1 MRLLARVIVACCM
14 LAAIGSCGGKGDPPP
29 AQQQPQ
35 PQPQPQPKSATTQPA
50 TPPATPASTRAVATL
65 AERVADSPPWQFFP
79 KADEDVLE
87 EYGGIFIPTGEGPIV
102 RIVPVDGVMFG
113 HGRGKNRILTDD
125 DMVVLFPVIQRMDPY
140 RLYLTG
146 HAISDDAVDLLNRL
160 RSLRVLDVSGTK
172 MTRDGLLRLRI
183 KTLMNLSVPAGQL
196 TDADREELRRAMPK
210 VKIHEE

>member
-1 MRLLARVIVACCM
+1 RVRR
-14 LAAIGSCGGKGDPPP
+14 DFYPD
-29 AQQQPQ
+29 
-35 PQPQPQPKSATTQPA
+35 
-50 TPPATPASTRAVATL
+50 R
-65 AERVADSPPWQFFP
+65 
-79 KADEDVLE
+79 
-87 EYGGIFIPTGEGPIV
+87 EGPIV

-183 KTLMNLSVPAGQL
+183 GTLKSLAVTGGLLN
-196 TDADREELRRAMPK
+196 DADRDDLRRAMPE
-210 VKIHEE
+210 VRLHER